1 MQRSLESTQSSR
13 TLSPFVPEP
22 PTWVGDWLGPTV
34 SRVVASAVPGL
45 APLRLTRGNT
55 FSKLS
60 VSLPDSSDLDS
71 QGFQRVVTA
80 GFGALADVLAS
91 DRRSAVRFWSF
102 VPNIQEPMG
111 ASANRYMVFNVGR
124 YDAFETWSGL
134 GVRESMPAASAV
146 GATGKTLWLHC
157 LAADEPGRSLEN
169 PRQSP
174 AYRYSSRYGI
184 RPPCFARGTVIRG
197 PGNAEYV
204 LVSGTASIL
213 GEETVHRGDLA
224 DQTRETLTN
233 LATLVRSACEPSAS
247 TRSAPAEWRWLDRF
261 RSLRIHVARRAD
273 AAAVVEATTPHVPHL
288 EHIEVV
294 HADLCRPDLLVE
306 IEGIARLTG

>member
-1 MQRSLESTQSSR
+1 MQRSLESAQAGQA
-13 TLSPFVPEP
+13 LSPFVPEP
-22 PTWVGDWLGPTV
+22 PAWVDHWLGPTV
-34 SRVVASAVPGL
+34 SRVVASPAPGL
-45 APLRLTRGNT
+45 GPLTLGRGNT
-55 FSKLS
+55 FSKLTVS
-60 VSLPDSSDLDS
+60 VPDSCDLTS
-71 QGFQRVVTA
+71 HGFAQVVTA
-80 GFGALADVLAS
+80 AFGSLADGLAS
-91 DRRSAVRFWSF
+91 DGRSAVRFWSF

-134 GVRESMPAASAV
+134 SVRESMPAASAV

-184 RPPCFARGTVIRG
+184 RPPCFARGMVIRG

-204 LVSGTASIL
+204 IVSGTASVL
-213 GEETVHRGDLA
+213 GEETVHRGDLP

-261 RSLRIHVARRAD
+261 RSLRIHVARRAN

-306 IEGIARLTG
+306 IEGIARLTS

>member
-1 MQRSLESTQSSR
+1 MQRSLESAQSGHA
-13 TLSPFVPEP
+13 LSPFVPEP
-22 PTWVGDWLGPTV
+22 PAWVDDWLGPTV

-45 APLRLTRGNT
+45 APLRLARGNT

-60 VSLPDSSDLDS
+60 VSVPDSSDLDS

-91 DRRSAVRFWSF
+91 DRRSAVRFWSY
-102 VPNIQEPMG
+102 VPNIQETMEPG
-111 ASANRYMVFNVGR
+111 ANRYMVFNIGR
-124 YDAFETWSGL
+124 HDAFETWSGL
-134 GVRESMPAASAV
+134 SFHEKVPASSAV
-146 GATGKTLWLHC
+146 GVRGKTLFLHC
-157 LAADEPGRSLEN
+157 LAADVPGRSLEN

-197 PGNAEYV
+197 TDGAEYV

-213 GEETVHRGDLA
+213 GEDTVHGDDLA

-247 TRSAPAEWRWLDRF
+247 TRSASAEWRWLDRL
-261 RSLRIHVARRAD
+261 RSLRIHVTRRTD
-273 AAAVVEATTPHVPHL
+273 AAAVVEATTPHVPRLDHM
-288 EHIEVV
+288 EVV
-294 HADLCRPDLLVE
+294 QADLCRPDLLVE
-306 IEGIARLTG
+306 IEGIASLTG